1 MSEQQTPSL
10 QHRFDGPEDGPVLV
24 LGPALGTTWHMWD
37 RQIPELT
44 RHWRVLRFDLP
55 GHGGAPAR
63 PAATV
68 GELADRLLA
77 TLDRLGVER
86 FGYVGCC
93 VSGAIGTDLALR
105 HPHRLASLAVV
116 GSAAHFAGADSWGSR
131 AGEVRANGLEPVAR
145 SAPERWF
152 TSAFAGGQPAIVDWA
167 VQMVRTTD
175 LHCYAASCE
184 ALAAFDAR
192 AGLGRIGAPT
202 LVIVGAED
210 QVTPAAEARVLVAG
224 IHDARLAVVPAARHL
239 TPVEQPAAVTDLLVR
254 HFSAPWQP
262 AAGPQ
267 SSVQGGSF
275 GAPEPAVASAPAG
288 TFGAPEPAAAAT
300 APAPAPAGSQPSVPS
315 VPSVPGGPFAVTQP
329 AAVAEPRAASAPA
342 PEAAPKADSPEPD
355 QGANPFAA
363 AGHLP
368 ASAGANPY
376 AAPGDANPYAT
387 TPAPAPGPAPDAD
400 AHATGVRIRREVL
413 GEESGSRPGP
423 DGFGAEYDDFVT
435 RVAWG
440 GTWARPGLDRRTRFL
455 LTLTALTTAGHLDEL
470 DRYVRA
476 ALRDGVTADEVKET
490 LLHTA
495 LYCGLPAAG
504 AAFAVAERV
513 VAAEGGDA
521 R

>member
-1 MSEQQTPSL
+1 MSEQQTPSLQSLQPL

-55 GHGGAPAR
+55 GHGGAPAQ

-77 TLDRLGVER
+77 TLDRLGIER

-116 GSAAHFAGADSWGSR
+116 GSAAHFGSADAWGPR

-152 TSAFAGGQPAIVDWA
+152 TSAFAGAQPAIVDWA

-175 LHCYAASCE
+175 LHSYAAACE

-192 AGLGRIGAPT
+192 PGLGRVVAPT

-262 AAGPQ
+262 A
-267 SSVQGGSF
+267 
-275 GAPEPAVASAPAG
+275 SAA
-288 TFGAPEPAAAAT
+288 
-300 APAPAPAGSQPSVPS
+300 APAPAPAPGPQPSGPGVPAGAFGAPQPAAATASPSAAPQPSVAA
-315 VPSVPGGPFAVTQP
+315 GPFGAPQP
-329 AAVAEPRAASAPA
+329 AAAEPQPTPAPEPAPKAASADSAFGAPA
-342 PEAAPKADSPEPD
+342 AVP
-355 QGANPFAA
+355 
-363 AGHLP
+363 P
-368 ASAGANPY
+368 AVPVPAGANPY
-376 AAPGDANPYAT
+376 ATPQDANPYAA
-387 TPAPAPGPAPDAD
+387 TPADPDAD
-400 AHATGVRIRREVL
+400 AHATGLRVRREVL
-413 GEESGSRPGP
+413 GEEGGSGPGP
-423 DGFGAEYDDFVT
+423 KGFGAEYDDFVT

-470 DRYVRA
+470 ARYLRA